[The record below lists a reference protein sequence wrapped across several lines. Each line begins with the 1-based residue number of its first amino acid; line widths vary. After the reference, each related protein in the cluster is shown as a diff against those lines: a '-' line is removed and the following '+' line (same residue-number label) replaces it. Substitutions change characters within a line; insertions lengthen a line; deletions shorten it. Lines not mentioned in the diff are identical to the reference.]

1 MVDAKSQE
9 LRDFFEEI
17 RTGAVLFRHLFH
29 RINSACFSSL
39 HFAPS
44 SPLSELTIVLLLL
57 ADLRSGLGDAA
68 FYEISLNL
76 ELLLR
81 A

>member
-1 MVDAKSQE
+1 MQTTPVPGDQPAATASACSASRKRFSLDQE
-9 LRDFFEEI
+9 LR
-17 RTGAVLFRHLFH
+17 RA
-29 RINSACFSSL
+29 
-39 HFAPS
+39 
-44 SPLSELTIVLLLL
+44 LSELTIFLLL

-81 A
+81 V

>member
-1 MVDAKSQE
+1 MTETTPDAFKA
-9 LRDFFEEI
+9 D
-17 RTGAVLFRHLFH
+17 T
-29 RINSACFSSL
+29 ACFSSL
-39 HFAPS
+39 HFTSS
-44 SPLSELTIVLLLL
+44 SPFLGLAIFLLL

-81 A
+81 AEVYRGVEGQVAR

>member
-1 MVDAKSQE
+1 MLV
-9 LRDFFEEI
+9 
-17 RTGAVLFRHLFH
+17 RHLPF
-29 RINSACFSSL
+29 L
-39 HFAPS
+39 WLLL
-44 SPLSELTIVLLLL
+44 LSQTLPVASGVEISFLGLPIFLLL

>member
-1 MVDAKSQE
+1 MGQPREGLCWYVIFHSSGCCYYRKRFPLDQKWR
-9 LRDFFEEI
+9 LR
-17 RTGAVLFRHLFH
+17 RG
-29 RINSACFSSL
+29 
-39 HFAPS
+39 
-44 SPLSELTIVLLLL
+44 LSGLTIFLLL